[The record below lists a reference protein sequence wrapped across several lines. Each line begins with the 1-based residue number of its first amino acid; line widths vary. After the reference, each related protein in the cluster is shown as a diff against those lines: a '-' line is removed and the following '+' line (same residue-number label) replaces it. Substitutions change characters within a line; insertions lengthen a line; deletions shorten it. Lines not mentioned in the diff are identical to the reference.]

1 MFLFPACFYV
11 LWTCCIS
18 LYEICFINKVLLL
31 LLGCFV
37 NQSVR
42 TDRQQLLSGCLWI
55 RLLPSPDF
63 HLQLSVYLRTE
74 SWATVNSSPA
84 QTYTDWFLLVGVT
97 HWQFY
102 VVCWCYLWSPV
113 SLSPADLLVTSSPT
127 VCNWWWRAAC
137 EHLLPSYQ
145 TLTARLVINCLVS
158 SFLTELLWTCSLTV
172 CVNSS
177 WLGFT
182 CQADYWSLLT
192 P

>member
-1 MFLFPACFYV
+1 MWISQSGLTGSSCFQDVCEYDCFR
-11 LWTCCIS
+11 LQTFTCSCRFTCEQKAEQQS
-18 LYEICFINKVLLL
+18 TAHLHKHTQTDSYWSELLT
-31 LLGCFV
+31 G
-37 NQSVR
+37 
-42 TDRQQLLSGCLWI
+42 
-55 RLLPSPDF
+55 
-63 HLQLSVYLRTE
+63 
-74 SWATVNSSPA
+74 SSM
-84 QTYTDWFLLVGVT
+84 WM
-97 HWQFY
+97 
-102 VVCWCYLWSPV
+102 CWCYLWSPV

-145 TLTARLVINCLVS
+145 TLIARLVINCLVS

-172 CVNSS
+172 CVNFS